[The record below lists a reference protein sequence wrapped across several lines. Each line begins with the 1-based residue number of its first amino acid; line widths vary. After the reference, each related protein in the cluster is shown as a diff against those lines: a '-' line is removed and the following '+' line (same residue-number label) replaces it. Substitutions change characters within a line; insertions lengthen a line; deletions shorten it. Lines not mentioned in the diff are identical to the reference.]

1 MLFFQA
7 FMTNLVLTKS
17 SGPKSHAVAFTG
29 PIFAGFSVCHTGLSG
44 EGGGQKELAYTI
56 DLSRPD
62 MIPPTLLSVWQ
73 PSPRAC
79 AVSPTNPVG
88 EFAHT
93 REA

>member
-1 MLFFQA
+1 MLFFQV

-44 EGGGQKELAYTI
+44 GGGGRKELAYTI

-73 PSPRAC
+73 PSL
-79 AVSPTNPVG
+79 TGVG
-88 EFAHT
+88 SLTHKSCG
-93 REA
+93 RIRPHS